1 MLQDEI
7 SRIATRQQAIRSSV
21 PDEASIHHVSG
32 QATFVDDLPDMAGT
46 LHIAVGLAPIARGQ
60 ITRLDLEH
68 VAARSDV
75 VLVLTADD
83 IPGENDA
90 SPERTRDQP
99 IICAGDVTYHRQ
111 VLFAVVARSRR
122 SALAAVNL
130 ARPSTTSA
138 LPVTDLDE
146 VVAANISLLSDY
158 GLERGDPDEEIG
170 RCDKKL
176 SGQLSGGAQDHFFL
190 ESHTTLAIPT
200 EGGGLQIVCSCED
213 PAIVQRVV
221 AEMLDL
227 SSNAVTVETRR
238 LGGGFGGKRAAAA
251 QWTAIAALAAWRS
264 GRPCKLRLDHA
275 EGVSNS
281 GKRQPIRINY
291 KAGITNDG
299 IVNAIDV
306 TFAAR
311 SGSGADFSEEINDR
325 TLLSA
330 DNAYYFP
337 ALRILSR
344 RLRSNNA
351 PGALIRGAGT
361 AEGALFAERLMDH
374 IAVSLGQDPLD
385 IRKKNIYGPGRD
397 RTPYSLPVDN
407 NILGPLVNELERTS
421 EYRRRRREIV
431 RFNQASPILK
441 KGLSLIPVKSGV
453 RAMSPI
459 GGHGS
464 CLLQVYRDGTMRLAL
479 SAVEEGQGL
488 TTKAAQIVAEEF
500 GIRHQEVRAGFAS
513 TASAASDRVSATDA
527 TLMAVI
533 EACQAIKDGLYDFV
547 EETMRVERERVEF
560 RENRVR
566 LAARHRDFAEF
577 IAAASAA
584 RVPLSATATH
594 SISDASWDRE
604 RLVGRPFH
612 YFTYGAACAEVTVD
626 TMTGERRIDR
636 IDILQDVGR
645 SLNPAIDAGLL
656 EGGFAFGLGWL
667 TSEEPL
673 WDSTGRLQRVNAA
686 DYAIPTVSDIPADYR
701 VAFYQTAGAKE
712 ETPYRSKDIE
722 DAAIPL
728 ALSVFCAIGDAIGSL
743 KPGSLPRLNA
753 PATPEATM
761 KAVRALS
768 GTD

>member
-1 MLQDEI
+1 
-7 SRIATRQQAIRSSV
+7 A
-21 PDEASIHHVSG
+21 
-32 QATFVDDLPDMAGT
+32 
-46 LHIAVGLAPIARGQ
+46 
-60 ITRLDLEH
+60 
-68 VAARSDV
+68 
-75 VLVLTADD
+75 
-83 IPGENDA
+83 
-90 SPERTRDQP
+90 
-99 IICAGDVTYHRQ
+99 YHRQ
-111 VLFAVVARSRR
+111 VLFAVVARSRHAAR
-122 SALAAVNL
+122 AAVKL

-146 VVAANISLLSDY
+146 VVAANASLLVDY
-158 GLERGDPDEEIG
+158 GLERGDPDDEID

-176 SGQLSGGAQDHFFL
+176 SGQISGGAQDHFFL
-190 ESHTTLAIPT
+190 EPHTTLAIPT
-200 EGGGLQIVCSCED
+200 EGGGLQIICSCED

-227 SSNAVTVETRR
+227 SSNAVVVETRR
-238 LGGGFGGKRAAAA
+238 VGGGFGGKRASAS
-251 QWTAIAALAAWRS
+251 QWAAIAALAAWRS

-281 GKRQPIRINY
+281 GKRQSVRINY
-291 KAGITNDG
+291 KAGITREG
-299 IVNAIDV
+299 VINAINV

-311 SGSGADFSEEINDR
+311 SGSGADSSEEINDR
-325 TLLSA
+325 TLLGA

-351 PGALIRGAGT
+351 PGALIRGAGN
-361 AEGALFAERLMDH
+361 AEGSLFAERLMDH

-385 IRKKNIYGPGRD
+385 VRKTNLYGPGRD
-397 RTPYSLPVDN
+397 RTPYSLPVED

-431 RFNQASPILK
+431 RFNQTSPILK
-441 KGLSLIPVKSGV
+441 KGLSLVPVKSGV
-453 RAMSPI
+453 RSMSPI

-464 CLLQVYRDGTMRLAL
+464 CLLQIYRDGTMRVAL

-488 TTKAAQIVAEEF
+488 STKAAQIVAEEF
-500 GIRHQEVRAGFAS
+500 GIRHQEVKIGFAS
-513 TASAASDRVSATDA
+513 TTSVASDRASSTDA
-527 TLMAVI
+527 ALMAVI
-533 EACQAIKDGLYDFV
+533 KTCHEIKDSLYDFV

-560 RENRVR
+560 RDGRVR
-566 LAARHRDFAEF
+566 LAARHLDFAEL
-577 IAAASAA
+577 IAEASAA
-584 RVPLSATATH
+584 RVPLSAMATH
-594 SISDASWDRE
+594 TIADISWDRE

-612 YFTYGAACAEVTVD
+612 YFAYGAACAEVTVD

-645 SLNPAIDAGLL
+645 SLNPAIDTGLL

-673 WDSTGRLQRVNAA
+673 WDSTGRLRRMGAA

-722 DAAIPL
+722 DAAVPL

-743 KPGSLPRLNA
+743 RPGTLPRLNA
-753 PATPEATM
+753 PATPEAIM
-761 KAVRALS
+761 RAVRTQS
-768 GTD
+768 GSD